1 VGFLIAHGWLSV
13 GLAAIV
19 AARAPLEGES
29 GAEMGCRINSRT
41 VRMPGNAPFFSTMV
55 FLAGGLLLANLGQET
70 IKPMHLTAPL
80 SSHLPP
86 STDALATAVIVV
98 DGERITRYINP
109 AAENLLGISASH
121 ALGRPLV
128 NLTQD
133 CTELVRTVE
142 HALLGGTTFTEHD
155 LELPVNG
162 HSVVLGATVTPLDG
176 QESAALIEL
185 HPAPGNVRIARD
197 EQVMAQSQ
205 ASQTLLRQLAHEI
218 RNPLGGIRGAAQL
231 LEAELEDSE
240 LREYT
245 QVVIQETN
253 RLQSLLDKLLTPAKR
268 PVVEHINIHEVLER
282 VRSVLLAEFTGLT
295 IRRDYDISLPDLT
308 GDPEQ
313 LIQAVLNIA
322 RNAAQAMEG
331 RGRITLKTRIAR
343 QVTLAMKR
351 WRQAIR
357 LDVVDN
363 GPGIPEDIL
372 GQVFLPL
379 VSGRE
384 GGSGLGLTLAQS
396 LVQRH
401 DGAIHVDSRP
411 GHTCFSIYLPIK

>member
-1 VGFLIAHGWLSV
+1 
-13 GLAAIV
+13 
-19 AARAPLEGES
+19 
-29 GAEMGCRINSRT
+29 M
-41 VRMPGNAPFFSTMV
+41 
-55 FLAGGLLLANLGQET
+55 
-70 IKPMHLTAPL
+70 
-80 SSHLPP
+80 P
-86 STDALATAVIVV
+86 STPTQQPSSDLLATAVLMV
-98 DGERITRYINP
+98 DAERMTRYINP
-109 AAENLLGISASH
+109 AAENLLGISAIH
-121 ALGRPLV
+121 ALGRPLAS
-128 NLTQD
+128 LTMD
-133 CTELVRTVE
+133 CTDLVRVVD
-142 HALLGGTTFTEHD
+142 HALSEGTSFTEHD
-155 LELPVNG
+155 LELPING
-162 HSVVLGATVTPLDG
+162 HSVVLCATVTPMEGAGDM
-176 QESAALIEL
+176 ALIEL
-185 HPAPGNVRIARD
+185 HPAAGNVRIARD

-205 ASQTLLRQLAHEI
+205 ASQNLLRQLAHEI

-231 LEAELEDSE
+231 LEAELEDSD

-268 PVVEHINIHEVLER
+268 PVVETINVHEVLER
-282 VRSVLLAEFTGLT
+282 VRSVLLAEFNQLS
-295 IRRDYDISLPDLT
+295 IRRDYDTSLPELT

-331 RGRITLKTRIAR
+331 QGRITLKSRVAR

-351 WRQAIR
+351 WKQAIR
-357 LDVVDN
+357 LDVIDN
-363 GPGIPEDIL
+363 GPGIPEDML

-401 DGAIHVDSRP
+401 EGAIHVDSRP
-411 GHTCFSIYLPIK
+411 GHTCFSIYLPIKEA